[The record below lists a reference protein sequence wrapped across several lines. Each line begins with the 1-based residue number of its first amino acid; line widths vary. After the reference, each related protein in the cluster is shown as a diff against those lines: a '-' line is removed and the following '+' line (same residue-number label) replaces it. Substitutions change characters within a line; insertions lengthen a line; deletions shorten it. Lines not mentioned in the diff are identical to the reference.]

1 MSLEELDRLFEDP
14 ANRPLGTFYYCAED
28 PRIIVPSR
36 PGWKGFQINF
46 AHPRAVPFLLFY
58 LFVLIA
64 PPALAAL
71 FGPQDPLLF
80 TAFVSGVF
88 FASVAFL
95 VRLSRRL
102 SRIHAA

>member
-14 ANRPLGTFYYCAED
+14 ANRPLGAFYYCTED
-28 PRIIVPSR
+28 PRIIAPSR
-36 PGWKGFQINF
+36 PNWRGFQINF
-46 AHPRAVPFLLFY
+46 AHPRAVPFFLFY
-58 LFVLIA
+58 LSMLVG
-64 PPALAAL
+64 PSALAAL

-80 TAFVSGVF
+80 TVFVSGVF

-102 SRIHAA
+102 SRMHEA